1 MLYRFL
7 RKRIS
12 EFKLKEDN
20 TMRINGFSGTN
31 TQTGTMVFDWKDSS
45 DKTFKTLESLEIGYI
60 TDRTNP
66 ILLDF
71 DLMTLNPINDVQVK
85 VIEDMNLGVVFA
97 GERLSTKNSQ
107 NNGHPAKIEIKGKN
121 KKRVVIKIPKIAKI
135 TNEKKDSLDVSLSFR
150 ENNSQVLIKEFN
162 KDKGNESNNGM
173 VSLKDI
179 LIQLYK
185 SNNRDPIAL
194 EEKGKESAMAQ
205 IPMLEK
211 HMWMLSLTAHI
222 TPLLGLLGTVTGMI
236 KAFQAVSIHGTGD
249 ASVLAKGIS
258 EALFTTAGGLFVAI
272 PATIFYNYFNK
283 KIDEKINDMEKTSTE
298 LINYFR
304 R

>member
-1 MLYRFL
+1 MKKWIVLFFIIIYTISFSKVYRADFIKINKTEDLIIGKTTRIDFEMDIIIPREDFEGKDFFYFSNGMGNQFL
-7 RKRIS
+7 KIINID
-12 EFKLKEDN
+12 FKSFQYKKVGNKIYFKDNLKEKIVKELDLK
-20 TMRINGFSGTN
+20 FS
-31 TQTGTMVFDWKDSS
+31 GTMVFDWKDSS

-179 LIQLYK
+179 LI
-185 SNNRDPIAL
+185 D
-194 EEKGKESAMAQ
+194 GES
-205 IPMLEK
+205 E
-211 HMWMLSLTAHI
+211 
-222 TPLLGLLGTVTGMI
+222 
-236 KAFQAVSIHGTGD
+236 
-249 ASVLAKGIS
+249 
-258 EALFTTAGGLFVAI
+258 
-272 PATIFYNYFNK
+272 
-283 KIDEKINDMEKTSTE
+283 TSTKNKGTYE
-298 LINYFR
+298 GNFIVRVEYEQ
-304 R
+304 

>member
-1 MLYRFL
+1 MKKWIVLFFIIIYTISFSKVYRADFIKINKTEDLIIGKTTRIDFEMDIIIPREDFEEKDFFYFSNGMGNQFL
-7 RKRIS
+7 KIINID
-12 EFKLKEDN
+12 FKSFQYKKVGNKIYFKDNLKEKIVKELDLK
-20 TMRINGFSGTN
+20 FS
-31 TQTGTMVFDWKDSS
+31 GTMVFDWKDSS

-97 GERLSTKNSQ
+97 GKRLSTKNSQ

-179 LIQLYK
+179 LI
-185 SNNRDPIAL
+185 D
-194 EEKGKESAMAQ
+194 GES
-205 IPMLEK
+205 E
-211 HMWMLSLTAHI
+211 
-222 TPLLGLLGTVTGMI
+222 
-236 KAFQAVSIHGTGD
+236 
-249 ASVLAKGIS
+249 
-258 EALFTTAGGLFVAI
+258 
-272 PATIFYNYFNK
+272 
-283 KIDEKINDMEKTSTE
+283 TSTKNKGTYE
-298 LINYFR
+298 GNFIVRVEYEQ
-304 R
+304 

>member
-1 MLYRFL
+1 MKKWIVLFFIIIYTISFSKVYRADFIKINKTEDLIIGKTTRIDFEMDIIIPREDFEEKDFFYFSNGMGNQFL
-7 RKRIS
+7 KIINID
-12 EFKLKEDN
+12 FKSFQYKKVGNKIYFKDNLKEKIVKELDLK
-20 TMRINGFSGTN
+20 FS
-31 TQTGTMVFDWKDSS
+31 GTMVFDWKDSS

-121 KKRVVIKIPKIAKI
+121 KKRVVIKVPKIAKI

-179 LIQLYK
+179 LI
-185 SNNRDPIAL
+185 D
-194 EEKGKESAMAQ
+194 GES
-205 IPMLEK
+205 E
-211 HMWMLSLTAHI
+211 
-222 TPLLGLLGTVTGMI
+222 
-236 KAFQAVSIHGTGD
+236 
-249 ASVLAKGIS
+249 
-258 EALFTTAGGLFVAI
+258 
-272 PATIFYNYFNK
+272 
-283 KIDEKINDMEKTSTE
+283 TSTKNKGTYE
-298 LINYFR
+298 GNFIVRVEYEQ
-304 R
+304 

>member
-1 MLYRFL
+1 MKKWIVLFFIIIYTISFSKVYRADFIKINKTEDLIIGKTTRIDFEMNIIIPREDFEEKDFFYFSNGMGNQFL
-7 RKRIS
+7 KIINID
-12 EFKLKEDN
+12 FKSFQYKKVGNKIYFKDNLKEKIVKELDLK
-20 TMRINGFSGTN
+20 FS
-31 TQTGTMVFDWKDSS
+31 GTMVFDWKDSS

-179 LIQLYK
+179 LI
-185 SNNRDPIAL
+185 D
-194 EEKGKESAMAQ
+194 GES
-205 IPMLEK
+205 E
-211 HMWMLSLTAHI
+211 
-222 TPLLGLLGTVTGMI
+222 
-236 KAFQAVSIHGTGD
+236 
-249 ASVLAKGIS
+249 
-258 EALFTTAGGLFVAI
+258 
-272 PATIFYNYFNK
+272 
-283 KIDEKINDMEKTSTE
+283 TSTKNKGTYE
-298 LINYFR
+298 GNFIVRVEYEQ
-304 R
+304 

>member
-1 MLYRFL
+1 MKKWIVLFFIIIYTISFSKVYRADFIKINKTEDLIIGKTTRIDFEMDIIIPREDFEEKDFFYFSNGMGNQFL
-7 RKRIS
+7 KIINID
-12 EFKLKEDN
+12 FKSFQYKKVGNKIYFKDNLKEKIVKELDLK
-20 TMRINGFSGTN
+20 FS
-31 TQTGTMVFDWKDSS
+31 GTMVFDWKDSS

-179 LIQLYK
+179 LI
-185 SNNRDPIAL
+185 D
-194 EEKGKESAMAQ
+194 GES
-205 IPMLEK
+205 E
-211 HMWMLSLTAHI
+211 
-222 TPLLGLLGTVTGMI
+222 
-236 KAFQAVSIHGTGD
+236 
-249 ASVLAKGIS
+249 
-258 EALFTTAGGLFVAI
+258 
-272 PATIFYNYFNK
+272 
-283 KIDEKINDMEKTSTE
+283 TSTKNKGTYE
-298 LINYFR
+298 GNFVVRVEYEQ
-304 R
+304 

>member
-1 MLYRFL
+1 MKKWIVLFFIIIYTISFSKVYRADFIKINKTEDLIIGKTTRIDFEMDIIIPREDFEEKDFFYFSNGMGNQFL
-7 RKRIS
+7 KIINID
-12 EFKLKEDN
+12 FKSFQYKKVGNKIYFKDNLKEKIVKELDLK
-20 TMRINGFSGTN
+20 FS
-31 TQTGTMVFDWKDSS
+31 GTMVFDWKDSS

-107 NNGHPAKIEIKGKN
+107 NNSHPAKIEIKGKN

-179 LIQLYK
+179 LI
-185 SNNRDPIAL
+185 D
-194 EEKGKESAMAQ
+194 GES
-205 IPMLEK
+205 E
-211 HMWMLSLTAHI
+211 
-222 TPLLGLLGTVTGMI
+222 
-236 KAFQAVSIHGTGD
+236 
-249 ASVLAKGIS
+249 
-258 EALFTTAGGLFVAI
+258 
-272 PATIFYNYFNK
+272 
-283 KIDEKINDMEKTSTE
+283 TSTKNKGTYE
-298 LINYFR
+298 GNFIVRVEYEQ
-304 R
+304 

>member
-1 MLYRFL
+1 MKKWIVLFFIIIYTISFSKVYRADFIKINKTEDLIIGKTTRIDFEMDIIIPREDFEEKDFFYFSNGMGNQFL
-7 RKRIS
+7 KIINID
-12 EFKLKEDN
+12 FKSFQYKKVGNKIYFKDNLKEKIVKELDLK
-20 TMRINGFSGTN
+20 FS
-31 TQTGTMVFDWKDSS
+31 GTMVFDWKDSS

-97 GERLSTKNSQ
+97 GERLSTKNLQ

-179 LIQLYK
+179 LI
-185 SNNRDPIAL
+185 D
-194 EEKGKESAMAQ
+194 GES
-205 IPMLEK
+205 E
-211 HMWMLSLTAHI
+211 
-222 TPLLGLLGTVTGMI
+222 
-236 KAFQAVSIHGTGD
+236 
-249 ASVLAKGIS
+249 
-258 EALFTTAGGLFVAI
+258 
-272 PATIFYNYFNK
+272 
-283 KIDEKINDMEKTSTE
+283 TSTKNKGTYE
-298 LINYFR
+298 GNFIVRVEYEQ
-304 R
+304 

>member
-1 MLYRFL
+1 MKKWIVLFFIIIYTISFSKVYRADFIKINKTEDLIIGKTTRIDFEMDIIIPREDFEEKDFFYFSNGMGNQFL
-7 RKRIS
+7 KIINID
-12 EFKLKEDN
+12 FKSFQYKKVGNKIYFKDNLKEKIVKELDLK
-20 TMRINGFSGTN
+20 FS
-31 TQTGTMVFDWKDSS
+31 GTMVFDWKDSS

-179 LIQLYK
+179 LI
-185 SNNRDPIAL
+185 D
-194 EEKGKESAMAQ
+194 GES
-205 IPMLEK
+205 E
-211 HMWMLSLTAHI
+211 
-222 TPLLGLLGTVTGMI
+222 
-236 KAFQAVSIHGTGD
+236 
-249 ASVLAKGIS
+249 
-258 EALFTTAGGLFVAI
+258 
-272 PATIFYNYFNK
+272 
-283 KIDEKINDMEKTSTE
+283 TSTKNKG
-298 LINYFR
+298 NYEGNFIVR
-304 R
+304 VEYEQ

>member
-1 MLYRFL
+1 MVLFL
-7 RKRIS
+7 TIIIRYFSSKSTICCDRAKINKTEDLIIGKTTRIDFEMDIIIPREDFEEKDFFYFS
-12 EFKLKEDN
+12 NGMGNQFLKIINIDFKSFQYKKVGNKIYFKDNLKEKIVKELDLK
-20 TMRINGFSGTN
+20 FS
-31 TQTGTMVFDWKDSS
+31 GTMVFDWKDSS

-179 LIQLYK
+179 LI
-185 SNNRDPIAL
+185 D
-194 EEKGKESAMAQ
+194 GES
-205 IPMLEK
+205 E
-211 HMWMLSLTAHI
+211 
-222 TPLLGLLGTVTGMI
+222 
-236 KAFQAVSIHGTGD
+236 
-249 ASVLAKGIS
+249 
-258 EALFTTAGGLFVAI
+258 
-272 PATIFYNYFNK
+272 
-283 KIDEKINDMEKTSTE
+283 TSTKNKGTYE
-298 LINYFR
+298 GNFIVRVEYEQ
-304 R
+304 

>member
-1 MLYRFL
+1 MKKWIVLFFIIIYTISFSKVYRADFIKINKTEDLIIGKTTRIDFEMDIIIPREDFEEKDFFYFSNGMGNQFL
-7 RKRIS
+7 KIINID
-12 EFKLKEDN
+12 FKSFQYKKVGNKIYFKDNLKEKIVKELDLK
-20 TMRINGFSGTN
+20 FS
-31 TQTGTMVFDWKDSS
+31 GTMVFDWKDSS

-135 TNEKKDSLDVSLSFR
+135 TNKKKDSLDVSLSFR

-179 LIQLYK
+179 LI
-185 SNNRDPIAL
+185 D
-194 EEKGKESAMAQ
+194 GES
-205 IPMLEK
+205 E
-211 HMWMLSLTAHI
+211 
-222 TPLLGLLGTVTGMI
+222 
-236 KAFQAVSIHGTGD
+236 
-249 ASVLAKGIS
+249 
-258 EALFTTAGGLFVAI
+258 
-272 PATIFYNYFNK
+272 
-283 KIDEKINDMEKTSTE
+283 TSTKNKGTYE
-298 LINYFR
+298 GNFIVRVEYEQ
-304 R
+304 

>member
-1 MLYRFL
+1 MKKWIVLFFIIIYTISFSKVYRADFIKINKTEDLIIGKTTRIDFEMDIIIPREDFEEKDFFYFSNGMGNQFL
-7 RKRIS
+7 KIINID
-12 EFKLKEDN
+12 FKSFQYKKVGNKIYFKDNLKEKIVKELDLK
-20 TMRINGFSGTN
+20 FS
-31 TQTGTMVFDWKDSS
+31 GTMVFDWKDSS

-121 KKRVVIKIPKIAKI
+121 KKRVVIKIHKIAKI

-179 LIQLYK
+179 LI
-185 SNNRDPIAL
+185 D
-194 EEKGKESAMAQ
+194 GES
-205 IPMLEK
+205 E
-211 HMWMLSLTAHI
+211 
-222 TPLLGLLGTVTGMI
+222 
-236 KAFQAVSIHGTGD
+236 
-249 ASVLAKGIS
+249 
-258 EALFTTAGGLFVAI
+258 
-272 PATIFYNYFNK
+272 
-283 KIDEKINDMEKTSTE
+283 TSTKNKGTYE
-298 LINYFR
+298 GNFIVRVEYEQ
-304 R
+304 

>member
-1 MLYRFL
+1 MKKWIVLFFIIIYTISFSKVYRADFIKINKTEDLIIGKTTRIDFEMDIIIPREDFEEKDFFYFSNRMGNQFL
-7 RKRIS
+7 KIINID
-12 EFKLKEDN
+12 FKSFQYKKVGNKIYFKDNLKEKIVKELDLK
-20 TMRINGFSGTN
+20 FS
-31 TQTGTMVFDWKDSS
+31 GTMVFDWKDSS

-179 LIQLYK
+179 LI
-185 SNNRDPIAL
+185 D
-194 EEKGKESAMAQ
+194 GES
-205 IPMLEK
+205 E
-211 HMWMLSLTAHI
+211 
-222 TPLLGLLGTVTGMI
+222 
-236 KAFQAVSIHGTGD
+236 
-249 ASVLAKGIS
+249 
-258 EALFTTAGGLFVAI
+258 
-272 PATIFYNYFNK
+272 
-283 KIDEKINDMEKTSTE
+283 TSTKNKGTYE
-298 LINYFR
+298 GNFIVRVEYEQ
-304 R
+304 

>member
-1 MLYRFL
+1 MDFEEKDFFYFSNGMGNQFL
-7 RKRIS
+7 KIINID
-12 EFKLKEDN
+12 FKSFQYKKVGNKIYFKDNLKEKIVKELDLK
-20 TMRINGFSGTN
+20 FS
-31 TQTGTMVFDWKDSS
+31 GTMVFDWKDSS

-135 TNEKKDSLDVSLSFR
+135 TNKKKDSLDVSLSFR

-179 LIQLYK
+179 LI
-185 SNNRDPIAL
+185 D
-194 EEKGKESAMAQ
+194 GES
-205 IPMLEK
+205 E
-211 HMWMLSLTAHI
+211 
-222 TPLLGLLGTVTGMI
+222 
-236 KAFQAVSIHGTGD
+236 
-249 ASVLAKGIS
+249 
-258 EALFTTAGGLFVAI
+258 
-272 PATIFYNYFNK
+272 
-283 KIDEKINDMEKTSTE
+283 TSTKNKGTYE
-298 LINYFR
+298 GNFIVRVEYEQ
-304 R
+304 

>member
-1 MLYRFL
+1 MKKWIVLFFIIIYTISFSKVYRADFIKINKTEDLIIGKTTRIDFEMDIIIPREDFEEKDFFYFSNGMGNQFL
-7 RKRIS
+7 KIINID
-12 EFKLKEDN
+12 FKSFQYKKVGNKIYFKDNLKEKIVKELDLK
-20 TMRINGFSGTN
+20 FS
-31 TQTGTMVFDWKDSS
+31 GTMVFDWKDSS

-121 KKRVVIKIPKIAKI
+121 KKRVVAKI

-179 LIQLYK
+179 LI
-185 SNNRDPIAL
+185 D
-194 EEKGKESAMAQ
+194 GES
-205 IPMLEK
+205 E
-211 HMWMLSLTAHI
+211 
-222 TPLLGLLGTVTGMI
+222 
-236 KAFQAVSIHGTGD
+236 
-249 ASVLAKGIS
+249 
-258 EALFTTAGGLFVAI
+258 
-272 PATIFYNYFNK
+272 
-283 KIDEKINDMEKTSTE
+283 TSTKNKGTYE
-298 LINYFR
+298 GNFIVRVEYEQ
-304 R
+304 

>member
-1 MLYRFL
+1 MKKWIVLFFIIIYTISFSKVYRADFIKINKTEDLIIGKTTRIDFEMDIIIPREDFEEKDFFYFSNGMGNQFL
-7 RKRIS
+7 KIINID
-12 EFKLKEDN
+12 FKSFQYKKVGNKIYFKDNLKEKIVKELDLK
-20 TMRINGFSGTN
+20 FS
-31 TQTGTMVFDWKDSS
+31 GTMVFDWKDSS

-107 NNGHPAKIEIKGKN
+107 NNDHPAKIEIKGKN

-179 LIQLYK
+179 LI
-185 SNNRDPIAL
+185 D
-194 EEKGKESAMAQ
+194 GES
-205 IPMLEK
+205 E
-211 HMWMLSLTAHI
+211 
-222 TPLLGLLGTVTGMI
+222 
-236 KAFQAVSIHGTGD
+236 
-249 ASVLAKGIS
+249 
-258 EALFTTAGGLFVAI
+258 
-272 PATIFYNYFNK
+272 
-283 KIDEKINDMEKTSTE
+283 TSTKNKGTYE
-298 LINYFR
+298 GNFIVRVEYEQ
-304 R
+304 

>member
-1 MLYRFL
+1 MKKWIVLFFIIIYTISFSKVYRADFIKINKTEDLIIGKTTRIDFEMDIIIPREDFEEKDFFYFSNGMGNQFL
-7 RKRIS
+7 KIINID
-12 EFKLKEDN
+12 FKSFQYKKVGNKIYFKDNLKEKIVKELDLK
-20 TMRINGFSGTN
+20 FS
-31 TQTGTMVFDWKDSS
+31 GTMVFDWKDSS

-85 VIEDMNLGVVFA
+85 VIEDMNLGVIFA

-179 LIQLYK
+179 LI
-185 SNNRDPIAL
+185 D
-194 EEKGKESAMAQ
+194 GES
-205 IPMLEK
+205 E
-211 HMWMLSLTAHI
+211 
-222 TPLLGLLGTVTGMI
+222 
-236 KAFQAVSIHGTGD
+236 
-249 ASVLAKGIS
+249 
-258 EALFTTAGGLFVAI
+258 
-272 PATIFYNYFNK
+272 
-283 KIDEKINDMEKTSTE
+283 TSTKNKGTYE
-298 LINYFR
+298 GNFIVRVEYEQ
-304 R
+304 

>member
-1 MLYRFL
+1 MKKWIVLFFIIIYTISFSKVYRADFIKINKTEDLIIGKTTRIDFEMDIIIPREDFEEKDFFYFSNGMGNQFL
-7 RKRIS
+7 KIINID
-12 EFKLKEDN
+12 FKSFQYKKVGNKIYFKDNLKEKIVKELDLK
-20 TMRINGFSGTN
+20 FS
-31 TQTGTMVFDWKDSS
+31 GTMVFDWKDSS
-45 DKTFKTLESLEIGYI
+45 DRTFKTLESLEIGYI

-179 LIQLYK
+179 LI
-185 SNNRDPIAL
+185 D
-194 EEKGKESAMAQ
+194 GES
-205 IPMLEK
+205 E
-211 HMWMLSLTAHI
+211 
-222 TPLLGLLGTVTGMI
+222 
-236 KAFQAVSIHGTGD
+236 
-249 ASVLAKGIS
+249 
-258 EALFTTAGGLFVAI
+258 
-272 PATIFYNYFNK
+272 
-283 KIDEKINDMEKTSTE
+283 TSTKNKGTYE
-298 LINYFR
+298 GNFIVRVEYEQ
-304 R
+304 

>member
-1 MLYRFL
+1 MKKWIVLFFIIIYTISFSKVYRADFIKINKTEDLIIGKTTRIDFEMDIIIPREDFEEKDFFYFSNGMGNQFL
-7 RKRIS
+7 KIINID
-12 EFKLKEDN
+12 FKSFQYKKVGNKIYFKDNLKEKIVKELDLK
-20 TMRINGFSGTN
+20 FS
-31 TQTGTMVFDWKDSS
+31 GTMVFDWKDSS

-179 LIQLYK
+179 LI
-185 SNNRDPIAL
+185 D
-194 EEKGKESAMAQ
+194 GES
-205 IPMLEK
+205 E
-211 HMWMLSLTAHI
+211 
-222 TPLLGLLGTVTGMI
+222 
-236 KAFQAVSIHGTGD
+236 
-249 ASVLAKGIS
+249 
-258 EALFTTAGGLFVAI
+258 
-272 PATIFYNYFNK
+272 
-283 KIDEKINDMEKTSTE
+283 TSTKNKGTYE
-298 LINYFR
+298 VNFIVRVEYEQ
-304 R
+304 

>member
-1 MLYRFL
+1 MKKWIVLFFIIIYTISFSKVYRADFIKINKTEDLIIGKTTRIDFEMDIIIPREDFEEKDFFYFSNGMGNQFL
-7 RKRIS
+7 KIINID
-12 EFKLKEDN
+12 FKSFQYKKVGNKIYFKDNLKEKIVKELDLK
-20 TMRINGFSGTN
+20 FS
-31 TQTGTMVFDWKDSS
+31 GTMVFDWKDSS

-135 TNEKKDSLDVSLSFR
+135 TNEKKDSLDVSLSFS

-179 LIQLYK
+179 LI
-185 SNNRDPIAL
+185 D
-194 EEKGKESAMAQ
+194 GES
-205 IPMLEK
+205 E
-211 HMWMLSLTAHI
+211 
-222 TPLLGLLGTVTGMI
+222 
-236 KAFQAVSIHGTGD
+236 
-249 ASVLAKGIS
+249 
-258 EALFTTAGGLFVAI
+258 
-272 PATIFYNYFNK
+272 
-283 KIDEKINDMEKTSTE
+283 TSTKNKGTYE
-298 LINYFR
+298 GNFIVRVEYEQ
-304 R
+304 

>member
-1 MLYRFL
+1 MFFICFTTKKGRFTTSLFIVKKDMPKESVKRNHVVQIL

-179 LIQLYK
+179 LI
-185 SNNRDPIAL
+185 D
-194 EEKGKESAMAQ
+194 GES
-205 IPMLEK
+205 E
-211 HMWMLSLTAHI
+211 
-222 TPLLGLLGTVTGMI
+222 
-236 KAFQAVSIHGTGD
+236 
-249 ASVLAKGIS
+249 
-258 EALFTTAGGLFVAI
+258 
-272 PATIFYNYFNK
+272 
-283 KIDEKINDMEKTSTE
+283 TSTKNKGTYE
-298 LINYFR
+298 GNFIVRVEYEQ
-304 R
+304 

>member
-1 MLYRFL
+1 MKKWIVLFFIIIYTISFSKVYRADFIKINKTEDLIIGKTTRIDFEMDIIIPREDFEEKDFFYFSNGMGNQFL
-7 RKRIS
+7 KIINID
-12 EFKLKEDN
+12 FKSFQYKKVGNKIYFKDNLKEKIVKELDLK
-20 TMRINGFSGTN
+20 FS
-31 TQTGTMVFDWKDSS
+31 GTMVFDWKDSS

-162 KDKGNESNNGM
+162 KDKGNEPNNGM

-179 LIQLYK
+179 LI
-185 SNNRDPIAL
+185 D
-194 EEKGKESAMAQ
+194 GES
-205 IPMLEK
+205 E
-211 HMWMLSLTAHI
+211 
-222 TPLLGLLGTVTGMI
+222 
-236 KAFQAVSIHGTGD
+236 
-249 ASVLAKGIS
+249 
-258 EALFTTAGGLFVAI
+258 
-272 PATIFYNYFNK
+272 
-283 KIDEKINDMEKTSTE
+283 TSTKNKGTYE
-298 LINYFR
+298 GNFIVRVEYEQ
-304 R
+304 

>member
-1 MLYRFL
+1 MKKWIVLFFIIIYTISFSKVYRADFIKINKTEDLIIGKTTRIDFEMDIIIPREDFEEKDFFYFSNGMGNQFL
-7 RKRIS
+7 KIINID
-12 EFKLKEDN
+12 FKSFQYKKVGNKIYFKDNLKEKIIKELDLK
-20 TMRINGFSGTN
+20 FS
-31 TQTGTMVFDWKDSS
+31 GTMVFDWKDSS

-179 LIQLYK
+179 LI
-185 SNNRDPIAL
+185 D
-194 EEKGKESAMAQ
+194 GES
-205 IPMLEK
+205 E
-211 HMWMLSLTAHI
+211 
-222 TPLLGLLGTVTGMI
+222 
-236 KAFQAVSIHGTGD
+236 
-249 ASVLAKGIS
+249 
-258 EALFTTAGGLFVAI
+258 
-272 PATIFYNYFNK
+272 
-283 KIDEKINDMEKTSTE
+283 TSTKNKGTYE
-298 LINYFR
+298 GNFIVRVEYEQ
-304 R
+304 

>member
-1 MLYRFL
+1 MKKWIVLFFIIIYTISFSKVYRADFIKINKTEDLIIGKTTRIDFEMDIIIPREDFEEKDFFYFSNAMGNQFL
-7 RKRIS
+7 KIINID
-12 EFKLKEDN
+12 FKSFQYKKVGNKIYFKDNLKEKIVKELDLK
-20 TMRINGFSGTN
+20 FS
-31 TQTGTMVFDWKDSS
+31 GTMVFDWKDSS

-173 VSLKDI
+173 VSLKNI
-179 LIQLYK
+179 LI
-185 SNNRDPIAL
+185 D
-194 EEKGKESAMAQ
+194 GES
-205 IPMLEK
+205 E
-211 HMWMLSLTAHI
+211 
-222 TPLLGLLGTVTGMI
+222 
-236 KAFQAVSIHGTGD
+236 
-249 ASVLAKGIS
+249 
-258 EALFTTAGGLFVAI
+258 
-272 PATIFYNYFNK
+272 
-283 KIDEKINDMEKTSTE
+283 TSTKNKGTYE
-298 LINYFR
+298 GNFIVRVEYEQ
-304 R
+304 

>member
-1 MLYRFL
+1 MKKWIVLFFIIIYTISFSKVYRADFIKINKTEDLIIGKTTRIDFEMDIIIPREDFEEKDFFYFSNGMGNQFL
-7 RKRIS
+7 KIINID
-12 EFKLKEDN
+12 FKSFQYKKVGNKIYFKDNLKEKIVKELDLK
-20 TMRINGFSGTN
+20 FS
-31 TQTGTMVFDWKDSS
+31 GTMVFDWKDSS

-85 VIEDMNLGVVFA
+85 VIEDTNLGVVFA

-179 LIQLYK
+179 LI
-185 SNNRDPIAL
+185 D
-194 EEKGKESAMAQ
+194 GES
-205 IPMLEK
+205 E
-211 HMWMLSLTAHI
+211 
-222 TPLLGLLGTVTGMI
+222 
-236 KAFQAVSIHGTGD
+236 
-249 ASVLAKGIS
+249 
-258 EALFTTAGGLFVAI
+258 
-272 PATIFYNYFNK
+272 
-283 KIDEKINDMEKTSTE
+283 TSTKNKGTYE
-298 LINYFR
+298 GNFIVRVEYEQ
-304 R
+304 

>member
-1 MLYRFL
+1 MKKWIVLFFIIIYTISFSKVYRADFIKINKTEDLIIGKTTRIDFEMDIIIPREDFEEKDFFYFSNGMGNQFL
-7 RKRIS
+7 KIINID
-12 EFKLKEDN
+12 FKSFQYKKVGNKIYFKDNLKEKIVKELDLK
-20 TMRINGFSGTN
+20 FS
-31 TQTGTMVFDWKDSS
+31 GTMVFDWKDSS

-71 DLMTLNPINDVQVK
+71 DLMTLNLINDVQVK

-179 LIQLYK
+179 LI
-185 SNNRDPIAL
+185 D
-194 EEKGKESAMAQ
+194 GES
-205 IPMLEK
+205 E
-211 HMWMLSLTAHI
+211 
-222 TPLLGLLGTVTGMI
+222 
-236 KAFQAVSIHGTGD
+236 
-249 ASVLAKGIS
+249 
-258 EALFTTAGGLFVAI
+258 
-272 PATIFYNYFNK
+272 
-283 KIDEKINDMEKTSTE
+283 TSTKNKGTYE
-298 LINYFR
+298 GNFIVRVEYEQ
-304 R
+304 

>member
-1 MLYRFL
+1 MKKWIVLFFIIIYTISFSKVYRDDFIKINKTEDLIIGKTTRIDFEMDIIIPREDFEEKDFFYFSNGMGNQFL
-7 RKRIS
+7 KIINID
-12 EFKLKEDN
+12 FKSFQYKKVGNKIYFKDNLKEKIVKELDLK
-20 TMRINGFSGTN
+20 FS
-31 TQTGTMVFDWKDSS
+31 GTMVFDWKDSS

-179 LIQLYK
+179 LI
-185 SNNRDPIAL
+185 D
-194 EEKGKESAMAQ
+194 GES
-205 IPMLEK
+205 E
-211 HMWMLSLTAHI
+211 
-222 TPLLGLLGTVTGMI
+222 
-236 KAFQAVSIHGTGD
+236 
-249 ASVLAKGIS
+249 
-258 EALFTTAGGLFVAI
+258 
-272 PATIFYNYFNK
+272 
-283 KIDEKINDMEKTSTE
+283 TSTKNKGTYE
-298 LINYFR
+298 GNFIVRVEYEQ
-304 R
+304 

>member
-1 MLYRFL
+1 MKKWIVLFFIIIYTISFSKVYRADFIKINKTEDLIIGKTTRIDFEMDIIIPREDFEEKDFFYFSNGMGNQFL
-7 RKRIS
+7 KIINID
-12 EFKLKEDN
+12 FKSFQYKKVGNKIYFKDNLKEKIVKELDLK
-20 TMRINGFSGTN
+20 FSV
-31 TQTGTMVFDWKDSS
+31 TMVFDWKDSS

-179 LIQLYK
+179 LI
-185 SNNRDPIAL
+185 D
-194 EEKGKESAMAQ
+194 GES
-205 IPMLEK
+205 E
-211 HMWMLSLTAHI
+211 
-222 TPLLGLLGTVTGMI
+222 
-236 KAFQAVSIHGTGD
+236 
-249 ASVLAKGIS
+249 
-258 EALFTTAGGLFVAI
+258 
-272 PATIFYNYFNK
+272 
-283 KIDEKINDMEKTSTE
+283 TSTKNKGTYE
-298 LINYFR
+298 GNFIVRVDYEQ
-304 R
+304 

>member
-1 MLYRFL
+1 MKKWIVLFFIIIYTISFSKVYRADFIKINKTEDLIIGKTTRIDFEMDIIIPREDFEEKDFFYFSNGMGNQFL
-7 RKRIS
+7 KIINID
-12 EFKLKEDN
+12 FKSFQYKKVGNKIYFKDNLKEKIVTELDLK
-20 TMRINGFSGTN
+20 FS
-31 TQTGTMVFDWKDSS
+31 GTMVFDWKDSS

-121 KKRVVIKIPKIAKI
+121 KKRVVIKIPKITKI

-179 LIQLYK
+179 LI
-185 SNNRDPIAL
+185 D
-194 EEKGKESAMAQ
+194 GES
-205 IPMLEK
+205 E
-211 HMWMLSLTAHI
+211 
-222 TPLLGLLGTVTGMI
+222 
-236 KAFQAVSIHGTGD
+236 
-249 ASVLAKGIS
+249 
-258 EALFTTAGGLFVAI
+258 
-272 PATIFYNYFNK
+272 
-283 KIDEKINDMEKTSTE
+283 TSTKNKGTYE
-298 LINYFR
+298 GNFIVRVEYEQ
-304 R
+304 

>member
-1 MLYRFL
+1 MGEEKDFFYFSNGMGNQFL
-7 RKRIS
+7 KIINID
-12 EFKLKEDN
+12 FKSFQYKKVGNKIYFKDNLKEKIVKELDLK
-20 TMRINGFSGTN
+20 FS
-31 TQTGTMVFDWKDSS
+31 GTMVFDWKDSS

-179 LIQLYK
+179 LI
-185 SNNRDPIAL
+185 D
-194 EEKGKESAMAQ
+194 GES
-205 IPMLEK
+205 E
-211 HMWMLSLTAHI
+211 
-222 TPLLGLLGTVTGMI
+222 
-236 KAFQAVSIHGTGD
+236 
-249 ASVLAKGIS
+249 
-258 EALFTTAGGLFVAI
+258 
-272 PATIFYNYFNK
+272 
-283 KIDEKINDMEKTSTE
+283 TSTKNKGTYE
-298 LINYFR
+298 GNFIVRVEYEQ
-304 R
+304 

>member
-1 MLYRFL
+1 MKKWIVLFFIIIYTISFSKVYRADFMKINKTEDLIIGKTTRIDFEMDIIIPREDFEEKDFFYFSNGMGNQFL
-7 RKRIS
+7 KIINID
-12 EFKLKEDN
+12 FKSFQYKKVGNKIYFKDNLKEKIVKELDLK
-20 TMRINGFSGTN
+20 FS
-31 TQTGTMVFDWKDSS
+31 GTMVFDWKDSS

-179 LIQLYK
+179 LI
-185 SNNRDPIAL
+185 D
-194 EEKGKESAMAQ
+194 GES
-205 IPMLEK
+205 E
-211 HMWMLSLTAHI
+211 
-222 TPLLGLLGTVTGMI
+222 
-236 KAFQAVSIHGTGD
+236 
-249 ASVLAKGIS
+249 
-258 EALFTTAGGLFVAI
+258 
-272 PATIFYNYFNK
+272 
-283 KIDEKINDMEKTSTE
+283 TSTKNKGTYE
-298 LINYFR
+298 GNFIVRVEYEQ
-304 R
+304 

>member
-1 MLYRFL
+1 MKKWIVLFFIIIYTISFSKVYRADFIKINKTEDLIIGKTTRIDFEMDIIIPREDFEEKDFFYFSNGIGNQFL
-7 RKRIS
+7 KIINID
-12 EFKLKEDN
+12 FKSFQYKKVGNKIYFKDNLKEKIVKELDLK
-20 TMRINGFSGTN
+20 FS
-31 TQTGTMVFDWKDSS
+31 GTMVFDWKDSS

-179 LIQLYK
+179 LI
-185 SNNRDPIAL
+185 D
-194 EEKGKESAMAQ
+194 GES
-205 IPMLEK
+205 E
-211 HMWMLSLTAHI
+211 
-222 TPLLGLLGTVTGMI
+222 
-236 KAFQAVSIHGTGD
+236 
-249 ASVLAKGIS
+249 
-258 EALFTTAGGLFVAI
+258 
-272 PATIFYNYFNK
+272 
-283 KIDEKINDMEKTSTE
+283 TSTKNKGTYE
-298 LINYFR
+298 GNFIVRVEYEQ
-304 R
+304 

>member
-1 MLYRFL
+1 MKKWIVLFFIIIYTISFSKVYRADFTKINKTEDLIIGKTTRIDFEMDIIIPREDFEEKDFFYFSNGMGNQFL
-7 RKRIS
+7 KIINID
-12 EFKLKEDN
+12 FKSFQYKKVGNKIYFKDNLKEKVVKELDLK
-20 TMRINGFSGTN
+20 FS
-31 TQTGTMVFDWKDSS
+31 GTMVFDWKDSS

-179 LIQLYK
+179 LI
-185 SNNRDPIAL
+185 D
-194 EEKGKESAMAQ
+194 GES
-205 IPMLEK
+205 E
-211 HMWMLSLTAHI
+211 
-222 TPLLGLLGTVTGMI
+222 
-236 KAFQAVSIHGTGD
+236 
-249 ASVLAKGIS
+249 
-258 EALFTTAGGLFVAI
+258 
-272 PATIFYNYFNK
+272 
-283 KIDEKINDMEKTSTE
+283 TSTKNKGTYE
-298 LINYFR
+298 ENFIVRVEYEQ
-304 R
+304 

>member
-1 MLYRFL
+1 MKKWIVLFFIIIYTISFSKVYRADFIKINKTEELIIGKTTRIDFEMDIIIPREDFEEKDFFYSSNGMGNQFL
-7 RKRIS
+7 KIINID
-12 EFKLKEDN
+12 FKSFQYKKVGNKIYFKDNLKEKIVKELDLK
-20 TMRINGFSGTN
+20 FS
-31 TQTGTMVFDWKDSS
+31 GTMVFDWKDSS

-179 LIQLYK
+179 LI
-185 SNNRDPIAL
+185 D
-194 EEKGKESAMAQ
+194 GES
-205 IPMLEK
+205 E
-211 HMWMLSLTAHI
+211 
-222 TPLLGLLGTVTGMI
+222 
-236 KAFQAVSIHGTGD
+236 
-249 ASVLAKGIS
+249 
-258 EALFTTAGGLFVAI
+258 
-272 PATIFYNYFNK
+272 
-283 KIDEKINDMEKTSTE
+283 TSTKNKGTYE
-298 LINYFR
+298 GNFIVRVEYEQ
-304 R
+304 

>member
-1 MLYRFL
+1 MKKWIVLFFIIIYTISFSKVYRADFIKINKTEDLIIGKTTRIDFEMDIIIPREDFEEKDFFYFSNGMGNQFL
-7 RKRIS
+7 KIIHID
-12 EFKLKEDN
+12 FKSFQYKKVGNKIYFKDNLKEKIVKELDLK
-20 TMRINGFSGTN
+20 FS
-31 TQTGTMVFDWKDSS
+31 GTMVFDWKDSS

-179 LIQLYK
+179 LI
-185 SNNRDPIAL
+185 D
-194 EEKGKESAMAQ
+194 GES
-205 IPMLEK
+205 E
-211 HMWMLSLTAHI
+211 
-222 TPLLGLLGTVTGMI
+222 
-236 KAFQAVSIHGTGD
+236 
-249 ASVLAKGIS
+249 
-258 EALFTTAGGLFVAI
+258 
-272 PATIFYNYFNK
+272 
-283 KIDEKINDMEKTSTE
+283 TSTKNKGTYE
-298 LINYFR
+298 GNFIVRVEYEQ
-304 R
+304 

>member
-1 MLYRFL
+1 MKKWIVLFFIIIYTISFSKVYRADFIKINKTEDLIIGKTTRIDFEMDIIIPREDFEEKDFFYFSNGMGNQFL
-7 RKRIS
+7 KIINID
-12 EFKLKEDN
+12 FKPFQYKKVGNKIYFKDNLKEKIVKELDLK
-20 TMRINGFSGTN
+20 FS
-31 TQTGTMVFDWKDSS
+31 GTMVFDWKDSS

-179 LIQLYK
+179 LI
-185 SNNRDPIAL
+185 D
-194 EEKGKESAMAQ
+194 GES
-205 IPMLEK
+205 E
-211 HMWMLSLTAHI
+211 
-222 TPLLGLLGTVTGMI
+222 
-236 KAFQAVSIHGTGD
+236 
-249 ASVLAKGIS
+249 
-258 EALFTTAGGLFVAI
+258 
-272 PATIFYNYFNK
+272 
-283 KIDEKINDMEKTSTE
+283 TSTKNKGTYE
-298 LINYFR
+298 GNFIVRVEYEQ
-304 R
+304 

>member
-1 MLYRFL
+1 MKKWIVLFFIIIYTISFSKVYRADFIKINKIEDLIIGKTTRIDFEMDIIIPREDFEEKDFFYFSNGMGNQFL
-7 RKRIS
+7 KIINID
-12 EFKLKEDN
+12 FKSFQYKKVGNKIYFKDNLKEKIVKELDLK
-20 TMRINGFSGTN
+20 FS
-31 TQTGTMVFDWKDSS
+31 GTMVFDWKDSS

-179 LIQLYK
+179 LI
-185 SNNRDPIAL
+185 D
-194 EEKGKESAMAQ
+194 GES
-205 IPMLEK
+205 E
-211 HMWMLSLTAHI
+211 
-222 TPLLGLLGTVTGMI
+222 
-236 KAFQAVSIHGTGD
+236 
-249 ASVLAKGIS
+249 
-258 EALFTTAGGLFVAI
+258 
-272 PATIFYNYFNK
+272 
-283 KIDEKINDMEKTSTE
+283 TSTKNKGTYE
-298 LINYFR
+298 GNFIVRVEYEQ
-304 R
+304 

>member
-1 MLYRFL
+1 MKKWIVLFFIIIYTISFSKVYRADFIKINKTEDLIIGKTTRIDFEMDIIIPREDFEEKDFFYFSNGMGNQFL
-7 RKRIS
+7 KIINID
-12 EFKLKEDN
+12 FKSFQYKKVGNKIYFKDNLKDKIVKELDLK
-20 TMRINGFSGTN
+20 FS
-31 TQTGTMVFDWKDSS
+31 GTMVFDWKDSS

-179 LIQLYK
+179 LI
-185 SNNRDPIAL
+185 D
-194 EEKGKESAMAQ
+194 GES
-205 IPMLEK
+205 E
-211 HMWMLSLTAHI
+211 
-222 TPLLGLLGTVTGMI
+222 
-236 KAFQAVSIHGTGD
+236 
-249 ASVLAKGIS
+249 
-258 EALFTTAGGLFVAI
+258 
-272 PATIFYNYFNK
+272 
-283 KIDEKINDMEKTSTE
+283 TSTKNKGTYE
-298 LINYFR
+298 GNFIVRVEYEQ
-304 R
+304 

>member
-1 MLYRFL
+1 MKKWIVLFFIIIYTISFSKVYRADFIKINKTEDLIIGKTTRIDFEMDIIIPREDFEEKDFFYFSNGMGNQFL
-7 RKRIS
+7 KIINID
-12 EFKLKEDN
+12 FKSFQYKKVGNKIYFKDNLKEKIVKELDLK
-20 TMRINGFSGTN
+20 FS
-31 TQTGTMVFDWKDSS
+31 GTMVFDWKDSS

-135 TNEKKDSLDVSLSFR
+135 TSEKKDSLDVSLSFR

-179 LIQLYK
+179 LI
-185 SNNRDPIAL
+185 D
-194 EEKGKESAMAQ
+194 GES
-205 IPMLEK
+205 E
-211 HMWMLSLTAHI
+211 
-222 TPLLGLLGTVTGMI
+222 
-236 KAFQAVSIHGTGD
+236 
-249 ASVLAKGIS
+249 
-258 EALFTTAGGLFVAI
+258 
-272 PATIFYNYFNK
+272 
-283 KIDEKINDMEKTSTE
+283 TSTKNKGTYE
-298 LINYFR
+298 GNFIVRVEYEQ
-304 R
+304 

>member
-1 MLYRFL
+1 MKKWIVLFFIIIYTISFSKVYRADFIKINKTEDLIIGKTTRIDFEMDIIIPREDFEEKDFFYFSNGMGNQFL
-7 RKRIS
+7 KIINID
-12 EFKLKEDN
+12 FKSFQYKKVGNKIYFKDNLKEKIVKELDLK
-20 TMRINGFSGTN
+20 FS
-31 TQTGTMVFDWKDSS
+31 GTMVFDWKDSS

-162 KDKGNESNNGM
+162 KDKGNELNNGM

-179 LIQLYK
+179 LI
-185 SNNRDPIAL
+185 D
-194 EEKGKESAMAQ
+194 GES
-205 IPMLEK
+205 E
-211 HMWMLSLTAHI
+211 
-222 TPLLGLLGTVTGMI
+222 
-236 KAFQAVSIHGTGD
+236 
-249 ASVLAKGIS
+249 
-258 EALFTTAGGLFVAI
+258 
-272 PATIFYNYFNK
+272 
-283 KIDEKINDMEKTSTE
+283 TSTKNKGTYE
-298 LINYFR
+298 GNFIVRVEYEQ
-304 R
+304 